1 MSEFDV
7 GEITLDSL
15 RQRTSAKWRVYDPD
29 VIPAWLAEM
38 DYPLAA
44 PIAAALHAAIDRS
57 DVGYRFIGELPE
69 ALAEHALATWGWVV
83 DPAHVVVL
91 PDVLTSV
98 AQSISAL
105 TAPGEGVVVNTP
117 VYPPFFSTIRDIC
130 GRVIV
135 DVPLLRD
142 PDDRYELDLDGLATA
157 FAQPEVTAYL
167 LCSPHNPT
175 GITPSAET
183 LAAIAALA
191 LEHGVA
197 VIADEIHAQLA
208 HPGTVHTP
216 FLTVASDGLTA
227 VSLVSAS
234 KAWNIAGAKCA
245 QVVAGSQ
252 PVMDILAERVPLEV
266 TYATGHFGVLAAI
279 AAYRDG
285 GPWLEQVRTQIAAN
299 ALTVHER
306 VVESMPAVRYAAPT
320 SSYLGWMDLSA
331 YGIGDDPSGFF
342 LEHARVALS
351 AGPTFGQGGDGFV
364 RLNFGTSPAI
374 LDEILARMSRS
385 LAVRGAG
392 A

>member
-1 MSEFDV
+1 
-7 GEITLDSL
+7 
-15 RQRTSAKWRVYDPD
+15 
-29 VIPAWLAEM
+29 
-38 DYPLAA
+38 
-44 PIAAALHAAIDRS
+44 
-57 DVGYRFIGELPE
+57 
-69 ALAEHALATWGWVV
+69 
-83 DPAHVVVL
+83 
-91 PDVLTSV
+91 
-98 AQSISAL
+98 
-105 TAPGEGVVVNTP
+105 
-117 VYPPFFSTIRDIC
+117 
-130 GRVIV
+130 
-135 DVPLLRD
+135 
-142 PDDRYELDLDGLATA
+142 DGLAAA
-157 FAQPEVTAYL
+157 FERPEVTAYL

-175 GITPSAET
+175 GLTPSAGT
-183 LAAIAALA
+183 LVAIAALA

-208 HPGTVHTP
+208 HLGTIHTP

-285 GPWLEQVRTQIAAN
+285 GPWLEQVRTQITAN

-306 VVESMPAVRYAAPT
+306 VVESMPAVRYSAPA
-320 SSYLGWMDLSA
+320 SSYLGWMDFSA
-331 YGIGDDPSGFF
+331 YGMGDDPSGFF

-385 LAVRGAG
+385 LAVCGSGA
-392 A
+392 

>member
-1 MSEFDV
+1 MSECDV
-7 GEITLDSL
+7 GAITLEHL
-15 RQRTSAKWRVYDPD
+15 RQRTSAKWRAYEPD
-29 VIPAWLAEM
+29 VIPAWVAEM

-44 PIAAALHAAIDRS
+44 PIAEALHAAIDRS
-57 DVGYRFIGELPE
+57 DVGYRFIGDLPL
-69 ALAEHALATWGWVV
+69 ALAEHALATWGWAV
-83 DPAHVVVL
+83 DPAHVIVL
-91 PDVLTSV
+91 PDVLTSI
-98 AQSISAL
+98 AQAIEAL
-105 TAPGEGVVVNTP
+105 TAPGDGVVVNTP
-117 VYPPFFSTIRDIC
+117 VYPPFFSTVRDIS

-142 PDDRYELDLDGLATA
+142 PEGRYELDLDGLAAA
-157 FAQPEVTAYL
+157 FERPEVTAYL

-175 GITPSAET
+175 GLTPLADT

-208 HPGTVHTP
+208 HPGVVHTP
-216 FLTVASDGLTA
+216 FLTVASGELTA

-245 QVVAGSQ
+245 QIVAGSQ
-252 PVMDILAERVPLEV
+252 RVADILAERVPLEV

-279 AAYRDG
+279 AAYRGG
-285 GPWLEQVRTQIAAN
+285 GPWLEQVRAQIAAN
-299 ALTVHER
+299 AQAIHAC
-306 VVESMPAVRYAAPT
+306 VVASMPEVRYAAPA
-320 SSYLGWMDLSA
+320 SSYLGWMDFSA
-331 YGIGDDPSGFF
+331 YGLGNDPSEFF
-342 LEHARVALS
+342 LERARVALS

-374 LDEILARMSRS
+374 LDEILGRMSRS
-385 LAVRGAG
+385 LDSRGAH

>member
-1 MSEFDV
+1 MTEFDIDAV
-7 GEITLDSL
+7 TLASL
-15 RQRTSAKWRVYDPD
+15 MQRTSAKWRVYEPD
-29 VIPAWLAEM
+29 VIPAWVAEM

-44 PIAAALHAAIDRS
+44 PIAAALHAAVDRS
-57 DVGYRFIGELPE
+57 DVGYRFLGDLPE
-69 ALAEHALATWGWVV
+69 ALAEHSLATWGWVV

-98 AQSISAL
+98 AQAIGAL
-105 TAPGEGVVVNTP
+105 TAPGDGVVVNTP

-130 GRVIV
+130 RREIV

-142 PDDRYELDLDGLATA
+142 PDGRYELDLDGLATA
-157 FAQPEVTAYL
+157 FARPEVTAYL

-175 GITPSAET
+175 GLTPSAHT
-183 LAAIAALA
+183 LAAIAELA
-191 LEHGVA
+191 LKHGVA

-216 FLTVASDGLTA
+216 FLTVSADDLTA

-245 QVVAGSQ
+245 QIVTGSQ
-252 PVMDILAERVPLEV
+252 RVMDTLAERVPLEV

-285 GPWLEQVRTQIAAN
+285 GPWLEQVRAQIASN
-299 ALTVHER
+299 ALAVHEH
-306 VVESMPAVRYAAPT
+306 VVEAMPTVRYAVPA
-320 SSYLGWMDLSA
+320 SSYLGWMDFSSC
-331 YGIGDDPSGFF
+331 GIGDDPAEFF
-342 LEHARVALS
+342 LERARVALS
-351 AGPTFGQGGDGFV
+351 PGPTFGQGGDGFV

-374 LDEILARMSRS
+374 LAEILDRMSRS
-385 LAVRGAG
+385 LASHGAD